1 MKLMTP
7 QVTKDKQEQQLAR
20 EVLRSEEVRM
30 MAMKVNKDLANAESN
45 FNKVLAGQRER
56 WAIEELNHEKRVAEM
71 TSEIKELNKQKEL
84 AMIPI
89 EKYRKEVDDKM
100 AGVMVFLEEVKRRE
114 LDVDDLVE
122 RLETKLTDV
131 GSREIAVR
139 EGEIRLQLG
148 LEGLQMQR
156 VDTTEGLRKLTT
168 QMANFKESR
177 DQAEKDISERKAALF
192 LWDRDLVARVERLN
206 GIEKRLKEFEIRLKD
221 ERGVLDRIWKEIERK
236 RIST

>member
-1 MKLMTP
+1 
-7 QVTKDKQEQQLAR
+7 
-20 EVLRSEEVRM
+20 
-30 MAMKVNKDLANAESN
+30 MAFS
-45 FNKVLAGQRER
+45 
-56 WAIEELNHEKRVAEM
+56 
-71 TSEIKELNKQKEL
+71 
-84 AMIPI
+84 
-89 EKYRKEVDDKM
+89 
-100 AGVMVFLEEVKRRE
+100 EEVKRRE
-114 LDVDDLVE
+114 LDVEDLVE

-148 LEGLQMQR
+148 IDGLQMQR